1 MWKAAAIHAGAS
13 ALGQYFQNKEN
24 KKAAGRQMAFQERM
38 SNTAYQRA
46 MADMRSAGLNPIL
59 AYKQGGASTP
69 QGASYSAGNVG
80 AAGVEGSQKGSQ
92 AAIQAAN
99 AVSAKQVA
107 SAQAAAGVPISGWNT
122 AIGKFMAM
130 KHFGVNAA
138 QLASGIGGII
148 PSHANPVQASSGKGQ
163 ASNYTRSAGRGY
175 VKAKRSGGNITGA
188 YRAIGS
194 GKRGAPGRAGTRAGA
209 RRSVVHITKSK
220 RSR

>member
-24 KKAAGRQMAFQERM
+24 RKAAGQQMAFQERM

-69 QGASYSAGNVG
+69 QGASYVAGNVG
-80 AAGVEGSQKGSQ
+80 AAGVEGSTKGAQ
-92 AAIQAAN
+92 AAIQSAN
-99 AVSAKQVA
+99 AVTAKQVA
-107 SAQAAAGVPISGWNT
+107 SAQKAAGVPISGWNT

-138 QLASGIGGII
+138 QLASGIGGTTAA
-148 PSHANPVQASSGKGQ
+148 HASTGKGV

-175 VKAKRSGGNITGA
+175 VKAIRTGGNVTGA

-194 GKRGAPGRAGTRAGA
+194 GKRGGSPRGSTPR
-209 RRSVVHITKSK
+209 VYITKSK
-220 RSR
+220 RSK